1 MLIRR
6 GCYMSTTERLHT
18 IIDEMPIDQQEAW
31 LIILEASRGKQII
44 EEIEPDEW
52 DLKMINQA
60 KEENDGESISLES
73 FAKELGIDHDSL

>member
-1 MLIRR
+1 
-6 GCYMSTTERLHT
+6 MSTAERLHT

-31 LIILEASRGKQII
+31 LIILEASRKKQII

-52 DLKMINQA
+52 DLEMIKQA
-60 KEENDGESISLES
+60 EEENDGEEISLES